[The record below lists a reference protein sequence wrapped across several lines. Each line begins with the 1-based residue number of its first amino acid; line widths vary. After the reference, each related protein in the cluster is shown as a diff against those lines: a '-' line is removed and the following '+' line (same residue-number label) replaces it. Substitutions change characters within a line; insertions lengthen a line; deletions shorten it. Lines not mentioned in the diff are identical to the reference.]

1 MFANYALAF
10 FGQRLWRQFEPL
22 TVNPLATQKQWLM
35 SMLHRNQDTMFGR
48 AHSFAEIRSLEDY
61 RSSVPWGDYESIRP
75 YVQAMLEGKGRVLT
89 AEAPFMF
96 NLTSGTTDKPKLIPV
111 TRYAASMNARLTTLW
126 LYRTLVDH
134 PHVLGHNF
142 LFLASPPVEGYTPG
156 GLPYGSASGL
166 ALTTAPWLLK
176 RQHVISDAVLSIKDY
191 EAKYYLTMR
200 LALEHRLSFITSPNP
215 STLILLAET
224 ADTRK
229 EELIRDIRNGTLSR
243 DLDVCA
249 NIRKSLKGRLRPNP
263 RRAHELARYAEQHTT
278 LRPRDYWPDL
288 QAIGCWKGGSLGFQ
302 LTKLDQWFN
311 PSTPIRELGY
321 LASEAH
327 CSLPISDSGAEGL
340 LAIHTNFYE
349 FIHEEERDKANPRI
363 LTCDELRPGESY
375 YILLTTA
382 GGLYRYDINDI
393 VRVTG
398 HYRNTPVI
406 EFLRK
411 GRDVANLTGEKV
423 HVTQVIQAVQQ
434 AQEDAQ
440 LFLRHFRVVADV
452 IRCRYEFMLE
462 FEEACSSTERLSI
475 FLARVDEVL
484 AQVNVEY
491 LQKRRS
497 MRLGSPCLHVMK
509 HGWFER
515 TVRGRLQQGARD
527 AQLKLSLLTET
538 KEGVEDIL
546 LTIEQ

>member
-1 MFANYALAF
+1 MC
-10 FGQRLWRQFEPL
+10 
-22 TVNPLATQKQWLM
+22 T
-35 SMLHRNQDTMFGR
+35 
-48 AHSFAEIRSLEDY
+48 
-61 RSSVPWGDYESIRP
+61 
-75 YVQAMLEGKGRVLT
+75 
-89 AEAPFMF
+89 
-96 NLTSGTTDKPKLIPV
+96 
-111 TRYAASMNARLTTLW
+111 
-126 LYRTLVDH
+126 
-134 PHVLGHNF
+134 
-142 LFLASPPVEGYTPG
+142 
-156 GLPYGSASGL
+156 
-166 ALTTAPWLLK
+166 
-176 RQHVISDAVLSIKDY
+176 
-191 EAKYYLTMR
+191 
-200 LALEHRLSFITSPNP
+200 
-215 STLILLAET
+215 
-224 ADTRK
+224 
-229 EELIRDIRNGTLSR
+229 
-243 DLDVCA
+243 
-249 NIRKSLKGRLRPNP
+249 NIRESLKGCLRPNP
-263 RRAHELARYAEQHTT
+263 RRAHELARYAEQHTI
-278 LRPRDYWPDL
+278 LCPRDYWPDL
-288 QAIGCWKGGSLGFQ
+288 QVIGCWKGGSLGFQ

-349 FIHEEERDKANPRI
+349 FIREEERDNANPRV
-363 LTCDELRPGESY
+363 LMRRARARRELHSSDHSRGVV
-375 YILLTTA
+375 
-382 GGLYRYDINDI
+382 RDINDI

-434 AQEDAQ
+434 AQDDAQ
-440 LFLRHFRVVADV
+440 LCLRHFRVVADV

-497 MRLGSPCLHVMK
+497 RRLGSPCLHVMK

>member
-1 MFANYALAF
+1 MFAKYALAF

-22 TVNPLATQKQWLM
+22 TVSPQATQKQWLM

-61 RSSVPWGDYESIRP
+61 RTSVPWGDYESIRP
-75 YVQAMLEGKGRVLT
+75 YVQAILEGKKRVLT

-111 TRYAASMNARLTTLW
+111 TRYAARMNARLTTLW

-134 PHVLGHNF
+134 PHVLGHTF

-176 RQHVISDAVLSIKDY
+176 RQHVISDAVLGIKDY
-191 EAKYYLTMR
+191 DAKYYLTMR

-215 STLILLAET
+215 STLIRLAET

-243 DLDVCA
+243 SLDVCA
-249 NIRKSLKGRLRPNP
+249 NIRESLKGRLRPNP
-263 RRAHELARYAEQHTT
+263 RRAHELARYAEQHTI

-288 QAIGCWKGGSLGFQ
+288 QVIGCWKGGTLGLQ
-302 LTKLDQWFN
+302 LTKLDRWFS
-311 PSTPIRELGY
+311 PGTPIRDLGY
-321 LASEAH
+321 RASEAH

-349 FIHEEERDKANPRI
+349 FIREEERDKANPRV

-398 HYRNTPVI
+398 YYRNTPVI

-434 AQEDAQ
+434 AQDDAQ
-440 LFLRHFRVVADV
+440 LCLRHFRVVADV

-462 FEEACSSTERLSI
+462 FEETCSSTERLSA

-497 MRLGSPCLHVMK
+497 RRLGPPCLHVMK

-546 LTIEQ
+546 LTIER